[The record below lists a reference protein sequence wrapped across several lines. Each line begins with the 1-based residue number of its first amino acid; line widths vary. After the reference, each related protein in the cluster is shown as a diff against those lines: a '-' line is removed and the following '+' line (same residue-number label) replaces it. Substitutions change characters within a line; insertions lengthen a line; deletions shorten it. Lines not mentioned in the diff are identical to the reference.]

1 MKGNSQLIVIAICA
15 ALCTGMLHLLGVFDL
30 QDKGLSGWNPNSM
43 YNGVIVKDTNVYGIS
58 IVDRPS
64 VGNTSRVTTSMSSVA
79 TGSIR
84 SNKISALPSSKVI
97 SSSVSSSYVGTPL
110 RTTSSA
116 SYRSFGGGGYAGGA
130 NNTFV
135 FNQFKMAK
143 SSSMGMSVMP
153 NLSYVPAA
161 SSRVYS
167 SAQMSGGAYSYSAPS
182 MEGIAPRGIN
192 GRRNAGVGFDDI
204 WSDWLWGLHDD
215 GDGTGAWM
223 YDSGDN
229 YYYNSSKLREAF
241 AAWFSSNSSS
251 FQGMTEEEAWLLF
264 LEWFAPKDSDGN
276 LLDTDH
282 NFRFPISDGLGV
294 LMVLALLYAFVIY
307 LKLRSKKVA

>member
-1 MKGNSQLIVIAICA
+1 MKGNLTPISIVMCVV
-15 ALCTGMLHLLGVFDL
+15 LCVSIVSGVGMFDRYEN
-30 QDKGLSGWNPNSM
+30 GSLSGWNPSSA
-43 YNGVIVKDTNVYGIS
+43 YNTLISSSTNLSPNVISQQSSSEYSGIL
-58 IVDRPS
+58 VPM
-64 VGNTSRVTTSMSSVA
+64 TSTPNRM
-79 TGSIR
+79 R
-84 SNKISALPSSKVI
+84 SRTISALPREPKLDAAVA
-97 SSSVSSSYVGTPL
+97 SSYSCSPL
-110 RTTSSA
+110 YTTSSA
-116 SYRSFGGGGYAGGA
+116 SYHSFGGGGYAGGA

-143 SSSMGMSVMP
+143 SSPVGMSVMP

-192 GRRNAGVGFDDI
+192 GRRKAAGFDDI
-204 WSDWLWGLHDD
+204 WSDWLLGLFDD
-215 GDGTGAWM
+215 GEG
-223 YDSGDN
+223 YESGGN

-241 AAWFSSNSSS
+241 AAWFSSHSSS

-294 LMVLALLYAFVIY
+294 LTVLALLYAFVIY
-307 LKLRSKKVA
+307 VKLRSKKVA

>member
-1 MKGNSQLIVIAICA
+1 MCVVLCVSIVFGV
-15 ALCTGMLHLLGVFDL
+15 GMFDRQENGSLL
-30 QDKGLSGWNPNSM
+30 GWNPSNA
-43 YNGVIVKDTNVYGIS
+43 YNTLISSSTNLSPNVISQQSSSEYSGLLV
-58 IVDRPS
+58 PM
-64 VGNTSRVTTSMSSVA
+64 TSTPNRM
-79 TGSIR
+79 R
-84 SNKISALPSSKVI
+84 SRTISALPRESK
-97 SSSVSSSYVGTPL
+97 SHAAVSSSYSCSPL
-110 RTTSSA
+110 YTTSSA
-116 SYRSFGGGGYAGGA
+116 SYHSFGGGGYAGGA

-143 SSSMGMSVMP
+143 SSPIGMSVMP
-153 NLSYVPAA
+153 NLSYVPAV

-167 SAQMSGGAYSYSAPS
+167 SAQMSGGAYSYPASS

>member
-1 MKGNSQLIVIAICA
+1 MKGYSQLIVFAVCA
-15 ALCTGMLHLLGVFDL
+15 VLCTGMLRLFGVFDSEESY
-30 QDKGLSGWNPNSM
+30 GLSGWSPS
-43 YNGVIVKDTNVYGIS
+43 GVYEGFITKDTSVHT
-58 IVDRPS
+58 VVAVERPS
-64 VGNTSRVTTSMSSVA
+64 TNVAHRDMSVPSMTGGMRHKSAVGLSTPRIATKSM
-79 TGSIR
+79 
-84 SNKISALPSSKVI
+84 L
-97 SSSVSSSYVGTPL
+97 SSYTAAPL
-110 RTTSSA
+110 RTVSSA
-116 SYRSFGGGGYAGGA
+116 SYRSFGGGGYASGA

-294 LMVLALLYAFVIY
+294 LMVLALMHAFAIY

>member
-1 MKGNSQLIVIAICA
+1 M
-15 ALCTGMLHLLGVFDL
+15 
-30 QDKGLSGWNPNSM
+30 
-43 YNGVIVKDTNVYGIS
+43 
-58 IVDRPS
+58 
-64 VGNTSRVTTSMSSVA
+64 
-79 TGSIR
+79 R

-97 SSSVSSSYVGTPL
+97 STSVSSSYVGTPL

-143 SSSMGMSVMP
+143 SSPVGMSVMP

-204 WSDWLWGLHDD
+204 WSDWLLGLFDD
-215 GDGTGAWM
+215 GEG
-223 YDSGDN
+223 YESGGN
-229 YYYNSSKLREAF
+229 YYYNSSNLREAF

-294 LMVLALLYAFVIY
+294 LMALALMYAFAIY

>member
-1 MKGNSQLIVIAICA
+1 MKGNLTPISIVMCVV
-15 ALCTGMLHLLGVFDL
+15 LCVSIVFGVGMFDRQENGSLL
-30 QDKGLSGWNPNSM
+30 GWNPSSA
-43 YNGVIVKDTNVYGIS
+43 YNTLISSSTNLSPNVISQQSSSEYSGIL
-58 IVDRPS
+58 VPM
-64 VGNTSRVTTSMSSVA
+64 TSTPNRM
-79 TGSIR
+79 R
-84 SNKISALPSSKVI
+84 SRAISALPREPKFDAAVA
-97 SSSVSSSYVGTPL
+97 SSYSCAPL
-110 RTTSSA
+110 YTTSSA
-116 SYRSFGGGGYAGGA
+116 SYHSFGGGGYAGGA

-143 SSSMGMSVMP
+143 SSPIGMSVMP
-153 NLSYVPAA
+153 NLSYVPAV

-167 SAQMSGGAYSYSAPS
+167 SAQMSGGAYSYPASS